1 MKKWIFLFAFLWVS
15 IMTAYVSPLE
25 KDKKPYEKLCTLITQ
40 DGEII
45 VGAGNTCECA
55 AYPGCRVHECIYN

>member
-1 MKKWIFLFAFLWVS
+1 
-15 IMTAYVSPLE
+15 MTAYVSPLE